1 MPRVVLYVATACAV
15 AAATAFLTVYA
26 AVTAFTDADWPDL

>member
-1 MPRVVLYVATACAV
+1 MQRALLYVATGCMV

-26 AVTAFTDADWPDL
+26 AVTAFTDETWPD